1 MSQNDYTPEMRRN
14 KHLTERERY
23 TIEVLLREKL
33 TPFEIAKRLGRHPR
47 TIEREI
53 AKGRVALKNSDWTY
67 RYEYCADH
75 GQSVYNKN
83 GANKGPGLKIGN
95 DHKLVRHIEARIVKE
110 KYSPDAVIGEIK
122 KNGLEFAT
130 RICTKTLYNYI
141 DQGVF
146 LNVSNANLPVKRNGK
161 TRSYKT
167 VRVALHN
174 LKGTSIEERP
184 AEVNDRC
191 KCGHWEMDCV
201 VGPRKGKG
209 AALLVLT
216 ERTSREEIIRKMPDK
231 KQESVKAVLDQLE
244 KKHGKRFSD
253 KFKTITVDNGS
264 EFLDF
269 AALERSVLN
278 PDTNRVKVYYAH
290 PYSSWERGSNENANK
305 LIRRFIPKGTEISG
319 FTKTQIRAIERWI
332 NNYPRRLFD
341 YRSAKEMARSLA
353 FS

>member
-1 MSQNDYTPEMRRN
+1 MSQNDYSAESRRN

-23 TIEVLLREKL
+23 TIEVLVKERMK
-33 TPFEIAKRLGRHPR
+33 PAQIAKRLGRHVR

-53 AKGRVALKNSDWTY
+53 SKGKVELKNSDLTY
-67 RYEYCADH
+67 RHEYCADH
-75 GQSVYNKN
+75 GQRVYKKN

-95 DHKLVRHIEARIVKE
+95 DHELVRHIEARIVK
-110 KYSPDAVIGEIK
+110 KRYSPDAVIGEIK
-122 KNGLEFAT
+122 EKGLKFT
-130 RICTKTLYNYI
+130 TQICTKTLYNYI

-146 LNVSNANLPVKRNGK
+146 LNVTNANLPVKRNGK
-161 TRSYKT
+161 TRSYQQVK
-167 VRVALHN
+167 VALHN

-184 AEVNDRC
+184 KEVNER
-191 KCGHWEMDCV
+191 KTYGHWEMDCV

-244 KKHGKRFSD
+244 KKHGKRFKD

-269 AALERSVLN
+269 ATLERSVIN
-278 PDTNRVKVYYAH
+278 PGLKRVKVYYAH

-319 FTKTQIRAIERWI
+319 FSKARIRTIEQWI
-332 NNYPRRLFD
+332 NDYPRKLFG
-341 YRSAKEMARSLA
+341 YKSAKEMTRSLA
-353 FS
+353 